1 MLTVTIGGILAVIVI
16 CIYLPR
22 CDKGHGLDILF
33 VIIMILAT
41 LIGGFSPISGYNE
54 WELIEEMELISLSND
69 VDSKGN
75 GMIYVTLSADN
86 VYTYRDEISSEIG
99 TLTGK
104 NVEEVE
110 DPNCEVPVIRV
121 YRKVAK
127 ATIWTYGLYSKTK
140 YVFYVPEGTIYKEVN
155 LN

>member
-1 MLTVTIGGILAVIVI
+1 M
-16 CIYLPR
+16 
-22 CDKGHGLDILF
+22 DKF
-33 VIIMILAT
+33 Y
-41 LIGGFSPISGYNE
+41 SY
-54 WELIEEMELISLSND
+54 
-69 VDSKGN
+69 
-75 GMIYVTLSADN
+75 ADFLN
-86 VYTYRDEISSEIG
+86 SF
-99 TLTGK
+99 GK